1 MNQVEVRMATSSG
14 LQDNP
19 SEATKL
25 RILLV
30 EDNADDAE
38 LCSLHLR
45 KTNKDIHI
53 DVVSTP
59 DKFASRLHEDIYDVV
74 LSDYAL
80 GSWTGLDVLNQLR
93 SERHDI
99 PFILVTGALGEE
111 RAVECMRNGV
121 SDYVLKGRLERLP
134 VAIRKALDEKRLRH
148 ERERAELSLQ
158 ESEAKFRAL
167 AESLPAA
174 TFIQQGTH
182 CCYVNQ
188 AAEQITGYSREELEE
203 MTFWQLVHPDS
214 RKSAVGGAPNG
225 SQSGVRYELK
235 ILTKDSSTR
244 WLDVTLTMFNHD
256 GALAALITAFDITN
270 RKRAE
275 EGFSNAF
282 GADSL
287 TGLPDYGR
295 LADVF
300 DVESKRSARTHRSC
314 ALLLLDLDLSTINE
328 AHGREAGDE
337 ALCRVARILLQCRA
351 SDTPARLR
359 DGEFAVVLPDT
370 SAEGA
375 HILGLRMAAK
385 IERDTKGPALSCR
398 LGTAIFPA
406 DGKNLNEILVNARR
420 RLQNLDTNGHE
431 GGLSDDTVP
440 IVPGLTRVM

>member
-1 MNQVEVRMATSSG
+1 MATSSG
-14 LQDNP
+14 LQDSL
-19 SEATKL
+19 SEASKL

-38 LCSLHLR
+38 LCTMHLR

-59 DKFASRLHEDIYDVV
+59 DKFASRLNEGVYDVV

-134 VAIRKALDEKRLRH
+134 VAISKALDEKRLRR
-148 ERERAELSLQ
+148 EREHAERSLQ

-188 AAEQITGYSREELEE
+188 AGEQITGYSREELEE

-214 RKSAVGGAPNG
+214 RRSAVGGAPNG
-225 SQSGVRYELK
+225 GQSGVRYELK
-235 ILTKDSSTR
+235 ILTKENSIR

-256 GALAALITAFDITN
+256 GALASLITAFDITN
-270 RKRAE
+270 RKHAE
-275 EGFSNAF
+275 EGFAVAP
-282 GADSL
+282 GTDAL

-300 DVESKRSARTHRSC
+300 DAESRRSERTLRSC
-314 ALLLLDLDLSTINE
+314 AVLLLNLDLSTMNA
-328 AHGREAGDE
+328 AHGRQVGDE
-337 ALCRVARILLQCRA
+337 ALCRVARFCCSAAHPIRRRA
-351 SDTPARLR
+351 FGPARSPCCCPKHRQKALIRWGGAWRSRSSRTPKGQLCLAASAPPYFLR
-359 DGEFAVVLPDT
+359 TVRTSTTFWSWRDAV
-370 SAEGA
+370 
-375 HILGLRMAAK
+375 
-385 IERDTKGPALSCR
+385 C
-398 LGTAIFPA
+398 
-406 DGKNLNEILVNARR
+406 NASIPRAT
-420 RLQNLDTNGHE
+420 QAT
-431 GGLSDDTVP
+431 
-440 IVPGLTRVM
+440 

>member
-1 MNQVEVRMATSSG
+1 MATSSE
-14 LQDNP
+14 LQDSP
-19 SEATKL
+19 SEATQL
-25 RILLV
+25 RVLLV

-38 LCSLHLR
+38 LCLLHLR
-45 KTNKDIHI
+45 KTNKDIQI

-59 DKFASRLHEDIYDVV
+59 DTFTSQLQEQVYDVV

-93 SERHDI
+93 SERHDV

-134 VAIRKALDEKRLRH
+134 VAINKALDEKRLRR
-148 ERERAELSLQ
+148 EREHAELSLQ

-182 CCYVNQ
+182 CCYVNH
-188 AAEQITGYSREELEE
+188 AAEQITGYSREELGE

-214 RKSAVGGAPNG
+214 RKNAVGGAPNG

-275 EGFSNAF
+275 EGFANSF

-300 DVESKRSARTHRSC
+300 DAESKRSQRTLRSC
-314 ALLLLDLDLSTINE
+314 GLLLLNLDLSRINE

-351 SDTPARLR
+351 SDMPARIR
-359 DGEFAVVLPDT
+359 GGEFAVLLPDT

-375 HILGLRMAAK
+375 QTLALRMAAK
-385 IERDTKGPALSCR
+385 IERDVKGPALSCSF
-398 LGTAIFPA
+398 GTAIFPS
-406 DGKNLNEILVNARR
+406 DGKNLNELLAAARR
-420 RLQNLDTNGHE
+420 RLQRLNIGSREH
-431 GGLSDDTVP
+431 TVNEDSAP
-440 IVPGLTRVM
+440 TVPGLSRVM

>member
-1 MNQVEVRMATSSG
+1 MSTSSG
-14 LQDNP
+14 SQDCSSDP
-19 SEATKL
+19 AQL

-38 LCSLHLR
+38 LCLLQLR
-45 KTNKDIHI
+45 KTNKDLHI

-59 DKFASRLHEDIYDVV
+59 DKFASQLHDGVYDVV

-111 RAVECMRNGV
+111 RAVECMKNGV

-134 VAIRKALDEKRLRH
+134 IAISKALDEKRLRH
-148 ERERAELSLQ
+148 ERERAELCLQ

-167 AESLPAA
+167 AESIPAA

-182 CCYVNQ
+182 CCYVNH

-214 RKSAVGGAPNG
+214 RKSAIGGASNG
-225 SQSGVRYELK
+225 SQNGVRYELK
-235 ILTKDSSTR
+235 ILTKDNSTR

-256 GALAALITAFDITN
+256 GALASLITAFEITS

-275 EGFSNAF
+275 EGFASVL
-282 GADSL
+282 GDDSL

-295 LADVF
+295 LEDVF
-300 DVESKRSARTHRSC
+300 GTESKRCERSGRSC
-314 ALLLLDLDLSTINE
+314 ALLLLKLDDLSKINE
-328 AHGREAGDE
+328 AHGYQAGDE

-351 SDTPARLR
+351 SDMPARIQA
-359 DGEFAVVLPDT
+359 GEFALLLPDT
-370 SAEGA
+370 LPEGA
-375 HILGLRMAAK
+375 HMLGLRMAAK
-385 IERDTKGPALSCR
+385 IERDANGPALSCSV
-398 LGTAIFPA
+398 GAAIFPS
-406 DGKNLNEILVNARR
+406 DGKNLNELLVMARR
-420 RLQNLDTNGHE
+420 RLQRLDSNSH
-431 GGLSDDTVP
+431 GGDLNDEAVP
-440 IVPGLTRVM
+440 VIPGLNRVM

>member
-1 MNQVEVRMATSSG
+1 MATSSG
-14 LQDNP
+14 LQDSP

-38 LCSLHLR
+38 LCTLHLR

-59 DKFASRLHEDIYDVV
+59 DTFASRLHEDVYDVV

-93 SERHDI
+93 SERQDI

-134 VAIRKALDEKRLRH
+134 VAISKALDEKRLRR
-148 ERERAELSLQ
+148 EREHAELSLQ

-225 SQSGVRYELK
+225 GQSGVRYELK
-235 ILTKDSSTR
+235 ILTKENSTR

-256 GALAALITAFDITN
+256 GALASLITAFDITN
-270 RKRAE
+270 RKLME
-275 EGFSNAF
+275 EGFAVAP
-282 GADSL
+282 GTDSL

-300 DVESKRSARTHRSC
+300 DAESKRSERTLRSC
-314 ALLLLDLDLSTINE
+314 ALLLLDLDLSKINA
-328 AHGREAGDE
+328 AHGPQAGDE

-351 SDTPARLR
+351 SDMPARLR
-359 DGEFAVVLPDT
+359 AGEFAVVLPDT

-375 HILGLRMAAK
+375 HTMGLRMATK
-385 IERDTKGPALSCR
+385 IERDAKGPALYCR
-398 LGTAIFPA
+398 FGTAIFPS
-406 DGKNLNEILVNARR
+406 DGKNFNDILVMARR
-420 RLQNLDTNGHE
+420 RLQRLDANSHE
-431 GGLSDDTVP
+431 GDLNDAAP

>member
-1 MNQVEVRMATSSG
+1 MATSSE
-14 LQDNP
+14 LQDSP
-19 SEATKL
+19 SEATQL

-38 LCSLHLR
+38 LCLLHLR

-59 DKFASRLHEDIYDVV
+59 DTFASRLQQQVYDVV

-134 VAIRKALDEKRLRH
+134 VAISKALDEKRLRC
-148 ERERAELSLQ
+148 EREHAELSLQ

-167 AESLPAA
+167 AESIPAA

-182 CCYVNQ
+182 CCYVNH
-188 AAEQITGYSREELEE
+188 AAEQITGYSREELGE

-214 RKSAVGGAPNG
+214 RKNAVGGAPDG
-225 SQSGVRYELK
+225 SGVRYELK

-275 EGFSNAF
+275 EGFANSF

-295 LADVF
+295 LVDVF
-300 DVESKRSARTHRSC
+300 DAESKRCQRTVRSC
-314 ALLLLDLDLSTINE
+314 GLLLLKLDLSRINE

-351 SDTPARLR
+351 SDMPARIR
-359 DGEFAVVLPDT
+359 AGEFAVVLPDT
-370 SAEGA
+370 STEGA
-375 HILGLRMAAK
+375 QTLALRMAAK
-385 IERDTKGPALSCR
+385 IEQDAKGPALSCSF
-398 LGTAIFPA
+398 GTAIFPS
-406 DGKNLNEILVNARR
+406 DGKNLNELLAMARR
-420 RLQNLDTNGHE
+420 RLQRNGSGHE
-431 GGLSDDTVP
+431 RNVNEESIPSL
-440 IVPGLTRVM
+440 PGPARVM

>member
-1 MNQVEVRMATSSG
+1 MATSSG

-38 LCSLHLR
+38 LCTLHL
-45 KTNKDIHI
+45 KKANKDIHI

-59 DKFASRLHEDIYDVV
+59 DTFASRLHEDAYDVV

-93 SERHDI
+93 SERQDI

-134 VAIRKALDEKRLRH
+134 VAIRKALDEKRLRR
-148 ERERAELSLQ
+148 EREHAELSLQ

-225 SQSGVRYELK
+225 GQGGVRYELK
-235 ILTKDSSTR
+235 ILTKENSTR

-256 GALAALITAFDITN
+256 GALASLITAFDITN
-270 RKRAE
+270 RKRTE
-275 EGFSNAF
+275 EGFAVAP
-282 GADSL
+282 GTDSL

-300 DVESKRSARTHRSC
+300 DAESKRSERSLRSC
-314 ALLLLDLDLSTINE
+314 ALLLLDLDLSKINA
-328 AHGREAGDE
+328 AHGPQAGDE

-359 DGEFAVVLPDT
+359 AGEFAVVLPDT

-375 HILGLRMAAK
+375 HTMGLRMAEK
-385 IERDTKGPALSCR
+385 IERDAKGAALSCR
-398 LGTAIFPA
+398 FGTAIFPS
-406 DGKNLNEILVNARR
+406 DGKNFNDILVMARR
-420 RLQNLDTNGHE
+420 RLQRLNTNSHE
-431 GGLSDDTVP
+431 GELNGDTVP

>member
-1 MNQVEVRMATSSG
+1 MATSSG
-14 LQDNP
+14 FQDNP

-38 LCSLHLR
+38 LCTLHL
-45 KTNKDIHI
+45 KKANKDIHI

-59 DKFASRLHEDIYDVV
+59 DTFASRLHEDAYDVV

-134 VAIRKALDEKRLRH
+134 VAIRKALDEKRLRR
-148 ERERAELSLQ
+148 EREHAELSLQ

-225 SQSGVRYELK
+225 GQGGVRYELK
-235 ILTKDSSTR
+235 ILTKENSTR

-256 GALAALITAFDITN
+256 GALASLITAFDITN
-270 RKRAE
+270 RKRTE
-275 EGFSNAF
+275 EGFAVAP
-282 GADSL
+282 GTDSL

-300 DVESKRSARTHRSC
+300 DAESRRSERSLRSC
-314 ALLLLDLDLSTINE
+314 ALLLLDLDLSKINA
-328 AHGREAGDE
+328 AHGPQAGEE

-359 DGEFAVVLPDT
+359 AGEFAVVLPDT

-375 HILGLRMAAK
+375 HTMGLRMAEK
-385 IERDTKGPALSCR
+385 IERDAKGAALSCR
-398 LGTAIFPA
+398 FGTAICPS
-406 DGKNLNEILVNARR
+406 DGKNFNDILVMARR
-420 RLQNLDTNGHE
+420 RLQRLNTNSHE
-431 GGLSDDTVP
+431 GELNDDTVP